1 MVKIEVKVEYWL
13 VNGSIVNLPM
23 RAIHLLLDT
32 QKVLLR
38 FSKRT
43 VNLKPIKILSFD
55 HSNLNLMEIVYQ
67 ERGSEANALLAVY
80 YSQKDGLENDS
91 EA

>member
-1 MVKIEVKVEYWL
+1 
-13 VNGSIVNLPM
+13 
-23 RAIHLLLDT
+23 
-32 QKVLLR
+32 
-38 FSKRT
+38 
-43 VNLKPIKILSFD
+43 
-55 HSNLNLMEIVYQ
+55 MEIVYQ